1 MGTAA
6 EYNVIRP
13 KILSAKPL
21 PYLHKLNSLTLV
33 LEDDYTLLQHAL
45 RLISQRWRYHLQEMR
60 VIIMLTPRLP
70 MDAKAIQTAQFLDPA
85 LHVQPSRSLCNK
97 IIGYFEDD
105 KVRVHVVHLVHLEI
119 RQG

>member
-70 MDAKAIQTAQFLDPA
+70 MDAKAIQ
-85 LHVQPSRSLCNK
+85 N
-97 IIGYFEDD
+97 
-105 KVRVHVVHLVHLEI
+105 LVKLGRGSQDGEKMEKNI
-119 RQG
+119 VNF